1 MKHSRSAVHQKTHAL
16 PLLRFDDS
24 ALTSFAGLVI
34 VQALLSRLQLK
45 ERLRAC
51 TSHLPAKAIFGHHVV
66 ILLLVVHLWL
76 GYRELRDL
84 RYYRDDILVQRLLGL
99 RCLPDVATVSRAL
112 ASADAASVAKLRR
125 LCRELVVTRLRRL
138 GLRRL
143 TLDFDGSV
151 LSTSRHA
158 EGSAVGFNKQKKGAR
173 SYYPLFCTVA
183 QVGQV
188 FDVLH
193 RPGNVHDS
201 HDAQHFI
208 RDCVQRLRSAL
219 PGVRLEAR
227 LDSAFF
233 SQDILRLLDTAG
245 VEFTISVPFER
256 LAALKALVERRR
268 HWWPFNRNW
277 AYFEQ
282 RWQPKSWAAPARFV
296 FLRQR
301 VVQQHKGP
309 LQLDLFVP
317 HQLGYEFTVLVT
329 NKRTWVR
336 HVVAF
341 HHGRGA
347 QEKLFGE
354 LKTHVQLDYVPVTTC
369 VGNQLF
375 LWSAV
380 LAHNLARE
388 LQMAAAPPQ
397 RATTAKRAALWV
409 FQELHT
415 LRRNLLQR
423 AGRLTRPAG
432 RLTLTMNANAAV
444 RDELLHYLH
453 ALGAQEPIAI

>member
-1 MKHSRSAVHQKTHAL
+1 VPVPVIASLAWIASVSPAPVQRVVHRREDLVDGDLAVVVGV
-16 PLLRFDDS
+16 PCE
-24 ALTSFAGLVI
+24 AGVDIRVPQSNIHHCQLV
-34 VQALLSRLQLK
+34 VG
-45 ERLRAC
+45 RLR
-51 TSHLPAKAIFGHHVV
+51 T
-66 ILLLVVHLWL
+66 
-76 GYRELRDL
+76 
-84 RYYRDDILVQRLLGL
+84 
-99 RCLPDVATVSRAL
+99 
-112 ASADAASVAKLRR
+112 
-125 LCRELVVTRLRRL
+125 L

-201 HDAQHFI
+201 HDAQQFI
-208 RDCVQRLRSAL
+208 RDCVQRLRCAL

-233 SQDILRLLDTAG
+233 SQEILRLLDTAG

-256 LAALKALVERRR
+256 LAALKTLVERRR
-268 HWWPFNRNW
+268 HWWPFTRHW

-296 FLRQR
+296 CLRQR

-354 LKTHVQLDYVPVTTC
+354 LKTHAQLDYVPATTC

-388 LQMAAAPPQ
+388 LQMAAAPLLF
-397 RATTAKRAALWV
+397 AAFSMPRKAFPTRKPRV
-409 FQELHT
+409 F
-415 LRRNLLQR
+415 LQL
-423 AGRLTRPAG
+423 GR
-432 RLTLTMNANAAV
+432 
-444 RDELLHYLH
+444 
-453 ALGAQEPIAI
+453 